1 MKVVKENREALR
13 EELLPDVPSGVVG
26 CERGRGS
33 MCVSDAHTACT
44 ARRVH
49 SATRTQHDAYTAH
62 PNAARTFHAVVADV
76 KGGAN
81 VEGGAVAAAPLD
93 KAVIDGHRLHKA
105 AHCRRR
111 SGSGDGGARGLVGW
125 LRRGQVLARE
135 TRRRNEGLIIV
146 HRLRSSERSWGV

>member
-1 MKVVKENREALR
+1 MSATRTQRAQRDAYTARRVHSTTR
-13 EELLPDVPSGVVG
+13 
-26 CERGRGS
+26 
-33 MCVSDAHTACT
+33 AHTQRAQRDAYT